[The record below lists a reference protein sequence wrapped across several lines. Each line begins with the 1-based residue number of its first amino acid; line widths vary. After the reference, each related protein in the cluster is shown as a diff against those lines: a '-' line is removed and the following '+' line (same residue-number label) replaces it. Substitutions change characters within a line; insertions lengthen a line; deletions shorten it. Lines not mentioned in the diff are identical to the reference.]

1 MVCIPLDVVIWNVC
15 IVAGPAPV
23 LGVIPVTVTGVVTVG
38 VEPEGDATTIGA
50 VRDLLIS
57 WRTVTMG
64 ELFNLTGVLFMTATE
79 TGAGTG
85 IWISGTEEGCMIGAC
100 ETGLVAGIGTDDG
113 ILLFFADAGL
123 LPTPDERRCSL
134 RGFLT
139 LLGIP

>member
-1 MVCIPLDVVIWNVC
+1 MDYRNYIALSKVP
-15 IVAGPAPV
+15 GY
-23 LGVIPVTVTGVVTVG
+23 
-38 VEPEGDATTIGA
+38 
-50 VRDLLIS
+50 LIS